1 MSEKKELIS
10 LESPNLRK
18 SEIFEGPMGE
28 LVDYDVG
35 KIPRF
40 GRRMT
45 PAEEKQIQRMER
57 KAEEMGITVEELDK
71 FNIFAPEVELRDF
84 VQTIIEKKGNLNAAV
99 RKCYPEFMTRG
110 PAACHAKGMMM
121 LRGEHAQMVLKEA
134 MDVNSI
140 SVNNVLGEISNIAKS
155 GKNEF
160 AKLKALE
167 MLGVFLK
174 IFNANGE
181 ISTNSGTV
189 NYNLNI
195 NEDAARRILDRRRRY
210 DIGEEG
216 NFEGVK
222 RETGD
227 RRNESSVI
235 DGEEVID

>member
-1 MSEKKELIS
+1 MKEIKGLIS
-10 LESPNLRK
+10 LESPIGDLA
-18 SEIFEGPMGE
+18 
-28 LVDYDVG
+28 DYDVG

-57 KAEEMGITVEELDK
+57 KANSLGITTEELDK
-71 FNIFAPEVELRDF
+71 FNIFAPEVELREF
-84 VQTIIEKKGNLNAAV
+84 VQAIITKKGNLNAAV
-99 RKCYPEFMTRG
+99 KQCYPDFRTRG
-110 PAACHAKGMMM
+110 APACHAKGMMM
-121 LRGEHAQMVLKEA
+121 LRSEHAQMVLKEA
-134 MDVNSI
+134 MDINAI
-140 SVNNVLGEISNIAKS
+140 SVNSVLGEISKIAKD

-174 IFNANGE
+174 IFNPNGE
-181 ISTNSGTV
+181 ISSGDTV

-216 NFEGVK
+216 EFEGVRGK
-222 RETGD
+222 AGD
-227 RRNESSVI
+227 RRDESGII